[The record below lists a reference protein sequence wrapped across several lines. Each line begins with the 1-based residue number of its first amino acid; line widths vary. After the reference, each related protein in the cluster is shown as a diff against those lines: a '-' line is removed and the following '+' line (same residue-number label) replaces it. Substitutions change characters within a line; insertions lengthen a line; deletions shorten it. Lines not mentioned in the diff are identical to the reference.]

1 MNPEDMVKFIK
12 SLNGE
17 QKKQFESIFKTV
29 GETMGVQTTGEE
41 SLEINPSEPEPTVTE
56 DFKVTR
62 PDTSK
67 NRKTPVKFKKNKWK
81 DTGEFGDVETPN
93 FEKTP
98 RKSGK
103 PNKRQVEC
111 HVCGREFSINENL
124 IYGEFHRC
132 NRCTGR

>member
-12 SLNGE
+12 SLDGE
-17 QKKQFESIFKTV
+17 QKKQFENLFKTA
-29 GETMGVQTTGEE
+29 GETMGVEVQEE
-41 SLEINPSEPEPTVTE
+41 PRGAAAPSESTPTVTE
-56 DFKVTR
+56 NFTVTR

-98 RKSGK
+98 RKRGK